1 MGRAGWT
8 DDLLQTMPQKACRL
22 PNAMHTNSCNRMKN
36 KYGAECFGVFCLFF
50 FFWQLHHLTECTVRK
65 SSGREL
71 AHFVNVNEEVA
82 SN

>member
-1 MGRAGWT
+1 MEQNV
-8 DDLLQTMPQKACRL
+8 L
-22 PNAMHTNSCNRMKN
+22 
-36 KYGAECFGVFCLFF
+36 VFFVCFF